1 MCQKNGTVF
10 RIASKSRSAFSHVP
24 NSWRAF
30 YYIIEILALFVVRT
44 GILGRC
50 LWGLRRPPLPSPPS
64 PPHQPAWPGSVASA
78 TGPQSIIFT
87 HRWSRKAPHNGTT
100 FMQAPAPPTTS
111 ASLPSPPSIHLRH
124 SNTRTPGYP
133 PPPTTPAM
141 HEMNTPLPLPRPSV
155 RSCRLCPP
163 YLPSSTRLARLL
175 DTAAS
180 SRPLPSA
187 TKNGLRTTY

>member
-1 MCQKNGTVF
+1 MSKKWNG
-10 RIASKSRSAFSHVP
+10 FSHRVEI
-24 NSWRAF
+24 SQRFLTRTELLARF
-30 YYIIEILALFVVRT
+30 LLYYRNPGTLCRTHGNPGTLSLGLAAAAATITTFTPTPTSMARK
-44 GILGRC
+44 
-50 LWGLRRPPLPSPPS
+50 RRISNRSPIDYLYSQMEPQS
-64 PPHQPAWPGSVASA
+64 SAQRHHVHASPCPPHHLCLS
-78 TGPQSIIFT
+78 
-87 HRWSRKAPHNGTT
+87 
-100 FMQAPAPPTTS
+100 
-111 ASLPSPPSIHLRH
+111 SLPSVHTPPSF
-124 SNTRTPGYP
+124 NTRTPGYP

-180 SRPLPSA
+180 SRPLPSP